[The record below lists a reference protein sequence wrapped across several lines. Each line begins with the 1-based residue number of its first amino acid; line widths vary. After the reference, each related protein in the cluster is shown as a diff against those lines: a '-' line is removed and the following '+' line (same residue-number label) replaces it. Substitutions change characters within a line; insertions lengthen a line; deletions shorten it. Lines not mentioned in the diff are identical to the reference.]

1 MYIINYIKNTHEYVC
16 VYHTRESFIHQHFL
30 NSNSYIIISELEAF
44 MRSYIL
50 SSECG
55 AGMGWGIEV
64 GKAMKSIESMEAG
77 A

>member
-1 MYIINYIKNTHEYVC
+1 MYIIQENHL
-16 VYHTRESFIHQHFL
+16 FINIFL

-50 SSECG
+50 SSKCG